1 MSNFTKLAEVALQ
14 AERTM
19 VFAMSTVV
27 HLMEFI
33 DTGES
38 ADLDAATGLLN
49 GVELRR
55 WIEDNEIM
63 LPLRRDGRKL
73 NE

>member
-1 MSNFTKLAEVALQ
+1 MTDRL
-14 AERTM
+14 M
-19 VFAMSTVV
+19 VFAMSAVV
-27 HLMEFI
+27 HLKEFI
-33 DTGES
+33 DSGES
-38 ADLDAATGLLN
+38 ADLDAADGLIN
-49 GVELRR
+49 GPEVRA